1 MNVPYVGKDSFFFFN
16 TLARL
21 FFMRLHEFCFTF
33 MKFVCR
39 VMISCLYVND
49 EVGKMIFQIRLTLKS
64 HCN

>member
-1 MNVPYVGKDSFFFFN
+1 MFLMLERVVFCLFFFN
-16 TLARL
+16 TLAG

-49 EVGKMIFQIRLTLKS
+49 EVGKIIFQIR
-64 HCN
+64 